1 MGGNVSGTLTSS
13 NAPPEPSFTGIR
25 TTEVEVTHDDWNKN
39 GLASPTTPALTYNRS
54 AKGNR
59 DPNLYSITISAQE
72 ATSSFPQSARFATNP
87 MPKRASSMDKVKWAY
102 TKVSMLF
109 AVSILIT
116 WVPASVNR
124 VYGLRYP
131 EDPSFILN
139 IGSALVLPLQG
150 FWNTVIYFTTS
161 LTICKG
167 VWSRLRSRTRKEADS
182 LILETV
188 LSGRRARDKET
199 ESTEEFS
206 TSRSEHSLGDSF

>member
-109 AVSILIT
+109 AVSIHHLGSCEREPCLRTSISRR
-116 WVPASVNR
+116 PFIHLKYRFRIGASPPRLLEHGHILHHFSNNMQRRLVTS
-124 VYGLRYP
+124 P
-131 EDPSFILN
+131 DPDQE
-139 IGSALVLPLQG
+139 GS
-150 FWNTVIYFTTS
+150 
-161 LTICKG
+161 
-167 VWSRLRSRTRKEADS
+167 R
-182 LILETV
+182 
-188 LSGRRARDKET
+188 
-199 ESTEEFS
+199 
-206 TSRSEHSLGDSF
+206 